1 MMIDENRYCH
11 SIALKEIG
19 VSGQEKLANSKVAVI
34 GAGGLASSALLLLS
48 SIGVGHI
55 TIIDNDVVSLSN
67 LPRQV
72 LYNDSDIGNSKVEV
86 AKKKLELL
94 NPNIKVCALNA
105 RLEASNSKELLKG
118 HDVVLDCTDNFE
130 TKFLIND
137 TCKELN
143 IPFVIAGV
151 SDYQGQVCSCIPGRS
166 QDFKSLFSTL
176 PINIEEKYKLDDFGV
191 YPIAVNTI
199 SNIAT
204 NEVVK
209 LLLGFGELLLDQM
222 LVYNLKTNHFKII
235 KFPS

>member
-1 MMIDENRYCH
+1 MVDEVRYAH
-11 SIALKEIG
+11 TIALKEIG
-19 VSGQEKLANSKVAVI
+19 VSGQEKLKNSKVAVI

-48 SIGVGHI
+48 SMGVGSI
-55 TIIDNDVVSLSN
+55 TIIDNDVVSLTN
-67 LPRQV
+67 LPRQI
-72 LYNDSDIGNSKVEV
+72 LYSDSDIGNSKVEV

-94 NPNIKVCALNA
+94 NPNVHICALNE
-105 RLEASNSKELLKG
+105 RLEASNAIELLKG
-118 HDVVLDCTDNFE
+118 HDVILDCTDNFE
-130 TKFLIND
+130 TKFLIDD

-151 SDYQGQVCSCIPGRS
+151 SDYQGQVCTCIPMKS

-199 SNIAT
+199 SNIAA

-209 LLLGFGELLLDQM
+209 LLVGFGDLLLDQM
-222 LVYNLKTNHFKII
+222 LVYNLKTNHFNII
-235 KFPS
+235 KFPQ